1 MENMTPMA
9 MSNSDKLHVEPTPMG
24 WTAYYDPEGLHGD
37 GADRAG
43 ALEDLLEQTDEAWR
57 KALDEHDATKRAL
70 SDEQNFANGSGGF
83 TINDKGRAALPELNG
98 VGNADPLYV
107 IAGGSDGYFAKI
119 VSGSELDDAYLAA
132 LFGTAEGAG
141 DQRVDLLRQLRDPDG
156 WTCGGQSFM
165 ERFEDGWLYIF
176 RLTEPPAVP
185 SQVNSAM
192 ELDYKE
198 WASILASILKATR
211 PHVAAST
218 LPGSNVPTLL
228 SNLDGILESYGQ
240 DGRLRIIRHR
250 PRCPD
255 RARR

>member
-1 MENMTPMA
+1 VSPAAQRLLTA
-9 MSNSDKLHVEPTPMG
+9 LADGYRVETEDPGG
-24 WTAYYDPEGLHGD
+24 W
-37 GADRAG
+37 
-43 ALEDLLEQTDEAWR
+43 
-57 KALDEHDATKRAL
+57 DATEYHLRKSMRFDGDLRRIGQELRDAGL
-70 SDEQNFANGSGGF
+70 VDFFANGSGGF

-240 DGRLRIIRHR
+240 DA
-250 PRCPD
+250 
-255 RARR
+255 ARNVEGNPHA